1 MKDPP
6 PVFSPASQS
15 VTLPSLKSGWRFIKR
30 ETEQANKTTD
40 RPFLPTLLSQDRG
53 RERNSSVVHFFFFFS
68 LLSAKERKLFL
79 MNTEN
84 ETKEK
89 ERKKELKFIQR
100 YYEMHRRRSP
110 WINPCS
116 RSFTADR
123 SRMNGVVSTKR
134 ERKEPLEHGLKRDAK
149 IWRVN
154 ESPNAPRII
163 APLLIQI
170 RERAS
175 SSSSS
180 PPRRRAYCNT
190 SFENS
195 HHWVPHPW
203 GACSRVTLV
212 T

>member
-134 ERKEPLEHGLKRDAK
+134 EREELLER
-149 IWRVN
+149 RVETRREN
-154 ESPNAPRII
+154 MACERISKC
-163 APLLIQI
+163 A
-170 RERAS
+170 
-175 SSSSS
+175 
-180 PPRRRAYCNT
+180 AYN
-190 SFENS
+190 
-195 HHWVPHPW
+195 
-203 GACSRVTLV
+203 RTLV
-212 T
+212 NPD

>member
-1 MKDPP
+1 MSGISFIRTRQEEDLVDPTRGSFLFF
-6 PVFSPASQS
+6 FSPPLFPFLWLNSIKRIPESVLSYHGLEKLRGRMASERFFFLS
-15 VTLPSLKSGWRFIKR
+15 FPSLKSGWRFIKR

-110 WINPCS
+110 
-116 RSFTADR
+116 
-123 SRMNGVVSTKR
+123 
-134 ERKEPLEHGLKRDAK
+134 
-149 IWRVN
+149 
-154 ESPNAPRII
+154 
-163 APLLIQI
+163 
-170 RERAS
+170 
-175 SSSSS
+175 
-180 PPRRRAYCNT
+180 
-190 SFENS
+190 
-195 HHWVPHPW
+195 
-203 GACSRVTLV
+203 
-212 T
+212 

>member
-195 HHWVPHPW
+195 HYWVPHPW

>member
-53 RERNSSVVHFFFFFS
+53 RERNSSVVHFFFFS

-110 WINPCS
+110 
-116 RSFTADR
+116 
-123 SRMNGVVSTKR
+123 
-134 ERKEPLEHGLKRDAK
+134 
-149 IWRVN
+149 
-154 ESPNAPRII
+154 
-163 APLLIQI
+163 
-170 RERAS
+170 
-175 SSSSS
+175 
-180 PPRRRAYCNT
+180 
-190 SFENS
+190 
-195 HHWVPHPW
+195 
-203 GACSRVTLV
+203 
-212 T
+212 

>member
-1 MKDPP
+1 MNSPPYDHICSPFGRGNGRGKTIFRFHECQQFQYSGRVGTTPNNRSLCASLKTKKKKERLYIRVYIYICKKERKKERIKMKDPP

-110 WINPCS
+110 
-116 RSFTADR
+116 
-123 SRMNGVVSTKR
+123 
-134 ERKEPLEHGLKRDAK
+134 
-149 IWRVN
+149 
-154 ESPNAPRII
+154 
-163 APLLIQI
+163 
-170 RERAS
+170 
-175 SSSSS
+175 
-180 PPRRRAYCNT
+180 
-190 SFENS
+190 
-195 HHWVPHPW
+195 
-203 GACSRVTLV
+203 
-212 T
+212 

>member
-30 ETEQANKTTD
+30 ETEQASKTTD

-79 MNTEN
+79 NTEN

-110 WINPCS
+110 
-116 RSFTADR
+116 
-123 SRMNGVVSTKR
+123 
-134 ERKEPLEHGLKRDAK
+134 
-149 IWRVN
+149 
-154 ESPNAPRII
+154 
-163 APLLIQI
+163 
-170 RERAS
+170 
-175 SSSSS
+175 
-180 PPRRRAYCNT
+180 
-190 SFENS
+190 
-195 HHWVPHPW
+195 
-203 GACSRVTLV
+203 
-212 T
+212 

>member
-1 MKDPP
+1 MSGISFIRTRQEEDLVDPTRESFLFFFFP
-6 PVFSPASQS
+6 PLFPFLWLNSIKRIPESVLSYHGLEKLRGRMASERFFFLS
-15 VTLPSLKSGWRFIKR
+15 FPSLKSGWRFIKR

-110 WINPCS
+110 
-116 RSFTADR
+116 
-123 SRMNGVVSTKR
+123 
-134 ERKEPLEHGLKRDAK
+134 
-149 IWRVN
+149 
-154 ESPNAPRII
+154 
-163 APLLIQI
+163 
-170 RERAS
+170 
-175 SSSSS
+175 
-180 PPRRRAYCNT
+180 
-190 SFENS
+190 
-195 HHWVPHPW
+195 
-203 GACSRVTLV
+203 
-212 T
+212 